1 MSKIARII
9 RASNHFD
16 CLQLPKPYA
25 DLMGE
30 PVWDVTEEQRQ
41 CRLSK
46 AKFIMVELF

>member
-25 DLMGE
+25 DRPDGRARVGRDGGAASM
-30 PVWDVTEEQRQ
+30 
-41 CRLSK
+41 
-46 AKFIMVELF
+46 